1 MPIESEKR
9 HEHRRGRHLREVG
22 PEQEPKPFLAAGHQ
36 QRVDRQCDQDD
47 EQQGHQHLCR
57 AFDAFLHAR
66 RDDEVRG
73 QHEQRGVEHGPPRVL
88 DEILENALVFV
99 GGGVPGEASRHG
111 VSHVFGGPSR
121 HHEVEA
127 QDQECRHDAVVAQET
142 PLGVERPVG
151 SHGIAVRGASDR
163 EFGHHDGQSQ
173 QQDAE
178 NVNYQK
184 SSAAVVS
191 GDIGEP
197 PDISQPHGTSGRDEH
212 GAQFAAQRCAA
223 V

>member
-1 MPIESEKR
+1 MTIVPMPIESEKKACPSATSTV
-9 HEHRRGRHLREVG
+9 EGVTFEKSGRNRNRS
-22 PEQEPKPFLAAGHQ
+22 PSLAAGHQ

-99 GGGVPGEASRHG
+99 GGGVPGKASRHG
-111 VSHVFGGPSR
+111 VNHVFGGPSR

-127 QDQECRHDAVVAQET
+127 QDQERRHDAVVAQET

-151 SHGIAVRGASDR
+151 SHGIAVRGAPT
-163 EFGHHDGQSQ
+163 
-173 QQDAE
+173 E
-178 NVNYQK
+178 NSATMMGSP
-184 SSAAVVS
+184 SSR
-191 GDIGEP
+191 
-197 PDISQPHGTSGRDEH
+197 T
-212 GAQFAAQRCAA
+212 QRM
-223 V
+223 